1 MKKHLLYWMKG
12 KIWRFPLSLSLFL
25 LPPAIYASEVQMEAV
40 KPISIQLTDVSLS
53 EAMSQIEKVSGCSF
67 FYDANNVDLSLKVS
81 LNVSNE
87 SLRKVLDTILDGTG
101 LGYEI
106 SQNQVLLLPVT
117 SKQNPGQNVQ
127 NPSTQQKKNVVKGK
141 ILDAAGQPVIGANI
155 VEKGTTNG
163 TISDMDGNFTISVEE
178 SAVLEVSYIG
188 FVNQQVKTSIGGG
201 NLTITLKEDSETLDE
216 VVVTG
221 FGLAQ
226 KKATLTG
233 AISSVGDEDISRSVA
248 STASGALVGKI
259 AGLNT
264 RQVDGRPGAS
274 TTIQIRNMG
283 TPLFVIDGIQSDEG
297 QFNNLDFNDI
307 ESISVLKDASAAIYG
322 VRAANGVVVVTTKK
336 GKKNSK
342 NTVSINTYYGWQTP
356 SSFPKPAD
364 ATTYITN
371 YIQSETVQGKT
382 DYTYSKEDYEKWK
395 QGTEKG
401 YVPFDWYDFI
411 WETSPQYYVNANV
424 SGGSDKINYYFS
436 VGHLNQ
442 DAMIVNY
449 GGFKRTNVQM
459 NIDAQINERL
469 KIGASMNGRIE
480 ERKNPG
486 VPEPDDYWM
495 PRFGTYRNLPTKRP
509 YANDNPNYPTLTS
522 SNAAT
527 NFAWLTYD
535 LSGEYK
541 NTWRVAQLQAN
552 AEYDIFDGLKAKA
565 MVGYYLAYN
574 VVNNQEYTYKLYGY
588 DEATDTYPVIIENKN
603 PWRERE
609 VGHKEELL
617 SNVQLSYNKKFG
629 EHSVSAIAGLEAVK
643 RDTPRSWLHSIPTA
657 NSLHLIDYETMD
669 TYNDYGNETQAR
681 LGWMFRG
688 NYDYANKYLVEF
700 SARYDGS
707 WKFPPN
713 HRWGFFP
720 SASVGWRISEENF
733 WKESKMSS
741 IFSDFKLR
749 GSYGL
754 VGDDDLGDAYA
765 AFDYMAGYNYKNG
778 GSVIDGEY
786 TIGSV
791 PRGLPVTTLSWIK
804 AKILDIG
811 LDAAFLDNRLTGQFD
826 FFRRHRT
833 GLPASRY
840 DVLLPSEVGF
850 SLPKENLNSDVHM
863 GYDAIV
869 KWSDRINDF
878 TYSIGG
884 NVTYARFYDWEQY
897 KPRFSNSWDVYR
909 NSIDHRFGYV
919 NWGLEA
925 IGQFESWEEIA
936 TYPIDNDRQGN
947 KTLRPG
953 DIKYKDVN
961 GDGVI
966 NSMDERPVGYREG
979 ATPVLNWGL
988 NFAFGWKGF
997 DLSFDLTGG
1006 ALASWYQDYEQRN
1019 PFHDGGNN
1027 PQYYMEDT
1035 WHLADIWD
1043 ADSELIKGTYPML
1056 LIGNSSHSNYWNSTF
1071 WKKNVKYVKL
1081 RNLEFG
1087 YTLPKHI
1094 IQKVLISD
1102 LRFYVAGTNLFTITN
1117 IKGVDP
1123 ESDQT
1128 NGLGYPTTRVINIGM
1143 NLKF

>member
-1 MKKHLLYWMKG
+1 MKKRKFFSNSGILKWKMPLLISILFWM
-12 KIWRFPLSLSLFL
+12 SLSGT
-25 LPPAIYASEVQMEAV
+25 AEAEVQLRS
-40 KPISIQLTDVSLS
+40 ISLRLENVSLS
-53 EAMSQIEKVSGCSF
+53 EALSRIEEASGYSF
-67 FYDANNVDLSLKVS
+67 FYDENKIDLSRQVSVNAQNKAVKDILK
-81 LNVSNE
+81 N
-87 SLRKVLDTILDGTG
+87 ILFSTG
-101 LGYEI
+101 MTFEI
-106 SQNQVLLLPVT
+106 SNNQIVLVPEKKAAAKEV
-117 SKQNPGQNVQ
+117 SVAVVQ
-127 NPSTQQKKNVVKGK
+127 QQTHIVKG
-141 ILDAAGQPVIGANI
+141 IVVDNLGEPVPGANV

-163 TISDMDGNFTISVEE
+163 IITDMDGAFSLTVAPD
-178 SAVLEVSYIG
+178 AVLEISYIG
-188 FVNQQVKTSIGGG
+188 YVTQSVSVKGKSTL
-201 NLTITLKEDSETLDE
+201 NITLREDSQALEE

-221 FGLAQ
+221 FGLSQ

-233 AISSVGDEDISRSVA
+233 AVTAVGSEDISRSVA

-264 RQVDGRPGAS
+264 RQTDGRPGA
-274 TTIQIRNMG
+274 TTSIQIRNMG
-283 TPLFVIDGIQSDEG
+283 DPLYVIDGVQSDAG
-297 QFNNLDFNDI
+297 QFNNIDFNDI

-322 VRAANGVVVVTTKK
+322 VRAANGVVVVNTKK
-336 GKKNSK
+336 GKRNTK
-342 NTVSINTYYGWQTP
+342 NTVSLNAYYGWQNP
-356 SSFPKPAD
+356 STFPKPAD
-364 ATTYITN
+364 AATYITN

-382 DYTYSKEDYEKWK
+382 DYTYSKEDYQKWLVGK
-395 QGTEKG
+395 EKG

-411 WETSPQYYVNANV
+411 WETNPQYYLNANI
-424 SGGSDKINYYFS
+424 SGGSDKTNYYVS
-436 VGHLNQ
+436 VGHMSQ

-459 NIDAQINERL
+459 NIDTQITSRL
-469 KIGASMNGRIE
+469 KVGASMNGRIE

-486 VPEPDDYWM
+486 VPEADDYWM

-509 YANDNPNYPTLTS
+509 FANDNPKYPTLTS

-527 NFAWLTYD
+527 NFGWLNYE

-541 NTWRVAQLQAN
+541 ETWRVAQLQAT

-565 MVGYYLAYN
+565 LVGYYLAYQQM
-574 VVNNQEYTYKLYGY
+574 NNQEYTYKLYGY
-588 DEATDTYPVIIENKN
+588 DEATDTYPVIFENNN
-603 PWRERE
+603 PWRERR
-609 VGHKEELL
+609 VGHNEELM
-617 SNVQLSYNKKFG
+617 SNIQLSYNKRFG
-629 EHSVSAIAGLEAVK
+629 DHNVAAVAGVESIK
-643 RDTPRSWLHSIPTA
+643 RDTPTSWLHAIPTA
-657 NSLHLIDYETMD
+657 NALHLIDYETMD
-669 TYNDYGNETQAR
+669 TYNDEGNETEAR

-707 WKFPPN
+707 WKFPPG

-733 WKESKMSS
+733 WKESKLSN
-741 IFSDFKLR
+741 IFSDLKIR
-749 GSYGL
+749 GSYGM
-754 VGDDDLGDAYA
+754 VGDDNVSGYA
-765 AFDYMAGYNYKNG
+765 AFDYMSGYNYKNG
-778 GSVIDGEY
+778 GSVIDGKY

-804 AKILDIG
+804 AKILDVG
-811 LDAAFLDNRLTGQFD
+811 FDVAFLDNRLTGQFD
-826 FFRRHRT
+826 FFRRQRD

-863 GYDAIV
+863 GYDAAV
-869 KWSDRINDF
+869 RWTDRVEDF

-884 NVTYARFYDWEQY
+884 NITYSRFYDWEQY

-909 NSIDHRFGYV
+909 NSLNHRFGYL

-925 IGQFESWEEIA
+925 IGQFNSWEEIA

-966 NSMDERPVGYREG
+966 NSLDERPIGYREDS
-979 ATPVLNWGL
+979 TPILNFGL
-988 NFAFGWKGF
+988 NFSFGWKGF
-997 DLSFDLTGG
+997 DLAFDFTGG
-1006 ALASWYQDYEQRN
+1006 AMGSWYQQWEQRN

-1035 WHLADIWD
+1035 WRLSDIWD
-1043 ADSELIKGTYPML
+1043 ADSELIPGKYPML

-1071 WKKNVKYVKL
+1071 WKKNVRYVKL
-1081 RNLEFG
+1081 RNLELG

-1094 IQKVLISD
+1094 VEKALISD
-1102 LRFYVAGTNLFTITN
+1102 LRFYVAGTNLLTFTNAPGI
-1117 IKGVDP
+1117 DP
-1123 ESDQT
+1123 EST
-1128 NGLGYPTTRVINIGM
+1128 EGNGLGYPTTRIINIGV